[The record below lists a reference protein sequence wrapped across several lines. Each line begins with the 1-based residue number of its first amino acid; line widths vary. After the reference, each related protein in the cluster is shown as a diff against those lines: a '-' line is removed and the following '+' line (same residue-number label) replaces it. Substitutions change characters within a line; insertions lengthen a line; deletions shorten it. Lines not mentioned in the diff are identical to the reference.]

1 MAHELKNFTIGIEEE
16 FQIVD
21 KQTLHLTSGFDT
33 LFHSAPEDLKEYI
46 KPEFLQSVLEIITP
60 ICATIDDVDTET
72 KKMRSAMI
80 AVAKANNMDIISA
93 GTHPISRWGEQ
104 RRSSGARYA
113 ALEQRLQDIS
123 RSILIFGLHVHICVA
138 DLAERLQIINQART
152 FLPHILALSANSPF
166 WMKRITGL
174 MSYRT
179 MVWGPFPFSGTPPIF
194 QSVEEYNAFR
204 KIFEYTHSVDD
215 VRKVWWDIRPH
226 THFPTIE
233 FRIADMPATHED
245 TMAITAFWLALVKT
259 LHNRILEDRPLPVFR
274 AEYINENKWRAARY
288 GLSPEC
294 RFIDFEQNKEI
305 SATDALKAALD
316 FVAPAAEQLGA
327 AKYLKRAYQL
337 AGGHAKTGAEMQLDR
352 FYKTGSFDAVT
363 QLLAE
368 QTHKGIPTYS
378 G

>member
-1 MAHELKNFTIGIEEE
+1 MH
-16 FQIVD
+16 
-21 KQTLHLTSGFDT
+21 
-33 LFHSAPEDLKEYI
+33 I

-60 ICATIDDVDTET
+60 ICDTIDDVNTET
-72 KKMRSAMI
+72 KKIRSAML
-80 AVAKANNMDIISA
+80 ATAQANKMNLISA

-104 RRSSGARYA
+104 QRSAGQRYA
-113 ALEQRLQDIS
+113 ELEQRLQDVS
-123 RSILIFGLHVHICVA
+123 RSILIFGLHVHICVQ
-138 DLAERLQIINQART
+138 DLWERLQIMNQART
-152 FLPHILALSANSPF
+152 FLPHILTLSANSPF

-179 MVWGPFPFSGTPPIF
+179 SVWGPFPFSGTPPIF
-194 QSVEEYNAFR
+194 QSVEEYNAFK

-233 FRIADMPATHED
+233 FRIADMPSTHED

-259 LHNRILEDRPLPVFR
+259 LHNRIAEDRPLPIYR
-274 AEYINENKWRAARY
+274 SEYINENKWRAARY

-294 RFIDFEQNKEI
+294 RFIDFEHYKEI
-305 SATDALKAALD
+305 AATDAVKAALD

-337 AGGHAKTGAEMQLDR
+337 VNRRAKNGAEIQLDR

-363 QLLAE
+363 KLLKD
-368 QTHKGIPTYS
+368 QTCKGIPAYQAIMC
-378 G
+378 